1 MVEKSWDIL
10 GIGVAAADFLSIV
23 DTLPQEGEVVK
34 SIASAMDCGGPVAT
48 ALACASKL
56 GATTSFI
63 DNVGNDWTG
72 NLILE
77 KLTTRGVDSSLINIS
92 ISSSSAK
99 SSIWVSKSKKG
110 ERTIVFTPG
119 SATELDDYP
128 DINKIVECSKIVHI
142 NGRHLNLCKKVCALA
157 KNKNTLISFDGGSFR
172 YREELDEIISLADI
186 IIVTKDFALK
196 YSKELDIN
204 LAAKILLNDQA
215 KVVVI
220 TDGTN
225 GSWLFTSEIKGYHQ
239 PAFILEETIDT
250 TGCGDSFHGAFLFG
264 INMGYKLEYNMK
276 FASAV
281 AAINSKTLGGQT
293 GLPDLNS
300 VITFIEDNEGQSNK

>member
-1 MVEKSWDIL
+1 MYEKSFDIL
-10 GIGVAAADFLSIV
+10 GIGVAAIDFLSLI
-23 DTLPQEGEVVK
+23 DTMPREGEVVK
-34 SIASAMDCGGPVAT
+34 TIDSEMDCGGPIAT

-63 DNVGNDWTG
+63 DNVGDDWAG
-72 NLILE
+72 KLILE
-77 KLTTRGVDSSLINIS
+77 NFSNRGVDSSLINVCA
-92 ISSSSAK
+92 SSSSAI
-99 SSIWVSKSKKG
+99 SSIWVSKSNGG

-119 SATELDDYP
+119 SASELNDHP
-128 DINKIVECSKIVHI
+128 DIEKIIEQTRIVHM
-142 NGRHLNLCKKVCALA
+142 NGRHLNLSKKVCALSR
-157 KNKNTLISFDGGSFR
+157 KKNTIISFDGGSFR
-172 YREELDEIISLADI
+172 YREELNEIIAYADI
-186 IIVTKDFALK
+186 IIVAKDFAFR
-196 YSKELDIN
+196 YSKENDITS
-204 LAAKILLNDQA
+204 AAKILLNSES
-215 KVVVI
+215 KIVVI

-225 GSWLFTSEIKGYHQ
+225 GSWLFTDKINGYHQ

-300 VITFIEDNEGQSNK
+300 VISFIENKEGQSNK